1 MPRISTS
8 LDASIGMRG
17 AAGLILRPEGNT
29 ITFCPSFI
37 IDEAQVDMI
46 ADLFEASA
54 FAGGR

>member
-1 MPRISTS
+1 
-8 LDASIGMRG
+8 MRG